1 LFYYSAVGLSRQ
13 ASVEVGLSF
22 VFVIA
27 PSRTCGYLAQD
38 RLQVLVVNGGKVKI
52 KEGRYSPS

>member
-1 LFYYSAVGLSRQ
+1 
-13 ASVEVGLSF
+13 VGLSF
-22 VFVIA
+22 VSVVA